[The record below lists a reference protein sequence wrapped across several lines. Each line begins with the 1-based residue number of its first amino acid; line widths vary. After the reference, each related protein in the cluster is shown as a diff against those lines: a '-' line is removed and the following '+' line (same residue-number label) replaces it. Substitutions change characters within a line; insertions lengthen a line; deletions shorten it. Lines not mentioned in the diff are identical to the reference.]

1 MDAFFASVEVLDDPR
16 LKGKPVVVGGASR
29 RGVVAAASYEV
40 RRFGVHS
47 AMPMAE
53 ALRRCP
59 DAIIVTPKRGRYE
72 EVSAQVFGIFRR
84 YTPLVEGLS
93 LDEAFLDV
101 TGSTALFG
109 SPEAIA
115 RRIKHEI
122 QSEVGLTAS
131 AGVSDCKFVAKI
143 ASDMHKPDGLTLVPD
158 DKAAFLAPLPIER
171 MWGVGPKTAPTLRAL
186 GLRTLGD
193 LARADQSML
202 KRNLGD
208 WGPQAQR
215 LAQGLDERPVVAESE
230 AKSIGA
236 ESTYEQDLSRT
247 EDVERTLLAHASRVA
262 ERLTED
268 GLFASCVAI
277 KLKFA
282 DFHLVSRQ
290 VTLLEP
296 VRDTASVYA
305 AALVAFRRSGWD
317 GSPLRLTGVSVR
329 GLSDATGTQR
339 SLFEDPQKRRRE
351 KLEEVSASLRARFE
365 GLKLTRATLLEG
377 TEDTPKV
384 VVPEKERL

>member
-16 LKGKPVVVGGASR
+16 LRGKPVVVGGASH

-59 DAIIVTPKRGRYE
+59 EAIVVSPKRGRYE
-72 EVSAQVFGIFRR
+72 EVSSQVFEIFRR
-84 YTPLVEGLS
+84 YTPVVEGLS

-109 SPEAIA
+109 SPESIA

-122 QSEVGLTAS
+122 EGELGLTAS

-143 ASDMHKPDGLTLVPD
+143 ASDMDKPNGLTLVPD
-158 DKAAFLAPLPIER
+158 DKPSFLAPLPIER

-193 LARADQSML
+193 LARADLAML
-202 KRNLGD
+202 RRNLGD

-215 LAQGLDERPVVAESE
+215 LAQGNDDRPVVAESD

-236 ESTYEQDLSRT
+236 ESTYEQDLART

-262 ERLTED
+262 ERLTDE

-290 VTLLEP
+290 ITLTEP
-296 VRDTASVYA
+296 VKDTASVYA
-305 AALVAFRRSGWD
+305 AAIEAFRRSGWD
-317 GSPLRLTGVSVR
+317 GSPLRLTGVSAR
-329 GLSDATGTQR
+329 GLSDAQGTQR

-351 KLEEVSASLRARFE
+351 KLEEVSAQLRARFD
-365 GLKLTRATLLEG
+365 GLKLTRATLLDG
-377 TEDTPKV
+377 NDDTPKV